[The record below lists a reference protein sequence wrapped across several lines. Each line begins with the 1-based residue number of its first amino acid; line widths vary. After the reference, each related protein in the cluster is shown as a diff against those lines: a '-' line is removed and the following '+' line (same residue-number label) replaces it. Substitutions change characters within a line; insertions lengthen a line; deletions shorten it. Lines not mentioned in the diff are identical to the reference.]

1 MAVSRQRLIVLFDGT
16 WNDPVSRTNV
26 YRLAGSIADYDGDIP
41 QHFFYSPGVGT
52 GKFGRLIGGATG
64 HGLSPIMHQGYDWLA
79 RRYRDGDEI
88 YVFGFSRGAY
98 TARSLVGL
106 MRKCGLPLINTLQL
120 QAAAEKLYRNTKLDP
135 DDPACVQ
142 FRDAFGPAPP
152 VHFLGVWDTV
162 GALGI
167 PGTMLTEKAGG
178 HYAWHD
184 TELSKIVARAYHA
197 MALDE
202 HRAAYDVALW
212 TSPTGEKKPENLEV
226 EQRWFIG
233 AHANVGGGYDDNRLS
248 DLALLWMQ
256 QKAQAAG
263 LVLKPVVPASKAHLQ
278 HPSPSYEDF
287 FLGAYK
293 WYRDFRALG
302 DGRFY
307 RRFSAGSQGDPAVGI
322 TVDPSVWLRWRDVA
336 DYRPPTLLNAGLAPP

>member
-1 MAVSRQRLIVLFDGT
+1 MAANRQRLIVLFDGT

-26 YRLAGSIADYDGDIP
+26 YRLAGSIADFDGDIP
-41 QHFFYSPGVGT
+41 QRFFYSPGVGT
-52 GKFGRLIGGATG
+52 GKFGRLVGGATG
-64 HGLSPIMHQGYDWLA
+64 YGLSPIMFEGYDWLA

-106 MRKCGLPLINTLQL
+106 MRKCGLPLINTVQL
-120 QAAAEKLYRNTKLDP
+120 QVAAEKLYRNTDLHPEDS
-135 DDPACVQ
+135 ACVK
-142 FRDAFGPAPP
+142 FRDAYGPTPP

-162 GALGI
+162 GSLGV

-212 TSPTGEKKPENLEV
+212 TSPTGQKKPENLDV

-233 AHANVGGGYDDNRLS
+233 AHANVGGGYEDCRLS
-248 DLALLWMQ
+248 DLTLLWMQ

-263 LVLKPVVPASKAHLQ
+263 LALKCATPDDKGYLQTPAL
-278 HPSPSYEDF
+278 SYDDF
-287 FLGAYK
+287 MYGLYK
-293 WYRDFRALG
+293 WYRDFRERG

-307 RRFSAGSQGDPAVGI
+307 RRFATTESGMPAVGV
-322 TVDPSVWLRWRDVA
+322 TVDPSVWLRWGEMA
-336 DYRPPTLLNAGLAPP
+336 DYRPPTLVRAGLTPP